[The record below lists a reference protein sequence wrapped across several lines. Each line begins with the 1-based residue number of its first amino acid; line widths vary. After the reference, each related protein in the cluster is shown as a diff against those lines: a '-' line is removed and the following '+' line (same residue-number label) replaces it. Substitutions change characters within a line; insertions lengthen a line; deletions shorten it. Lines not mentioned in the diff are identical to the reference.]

1 MKKYELTD
9 ETMTVDGVTY
19 HRIRA
24 CKDFDVQGCHVKAGD
39 LGGYVESER
48 NIDQDENAWVGGNA
62 MVSGNAWV
70 NGNALVDGN
79 AWVGGNTLVSNNAV
93 VIGSARLCG
102 NAEVMGS
109 AQVRDHALVSGNA
122 IVRGNARV
130 GGDVWVGDNA
140 EVGGNAMV
148 SGNAVVIGS
157 ARVYGNACVS
167 KSDHIIVIGPIG
179 SRNDYTTFFRSK
191 DNDIIVKCGCFN
203 GNISEFLKKV
213 NETHGDNK
221 YAVEYRA
228 AIEIAKIHI
237 DLEGETE

>member
-48 NIDQDENAWVGGNA
+48 NIDQDGNAWVGGNA
-62 MVSGNAWV
+62 YVCGNAWV

-79 AWVGGNTLVSNNAV
+79 AWVGGNTLVSNNAEV
-93 VIGSARLCG
+93 GG
-102 NAEVMGS
+102 NAM
-109 AQVRDHALVSGNA
+109 VS
-122 IVRGNARV
+122 GNARV

-140 EVGGNAMV
+140 EVGGNAKV